1 MTRQGGRTGY
11 VKGSGKLSRQG
22 EGYCRAKVGPM
33 RDREGA
39 REGIAQWLQMRSDR
53 HLG

>member
-1 MTRQGGRTGY
+1 MTQQGGTGY
-11 VKGSGKLSRQG
+11 VKGSGKHSGQG
-22 EGYCRAKVGPM
+22 EGYCRAKVGHV

-53 HLG
+53 PMG